1 MARDLYGEIMGRAL
15 QRQAPQGHM
24 PAFITQG
31 EADVLRSLGGG
42 VSPNG
47 GQIMRNGI
55 PSFQYD
61 WSPRAGRE
69 QIVSEMIDTSD
80 DILRTL
86 DDIER
91 TNRAGEQNFE
101 EAIHRGRTQ
110 EDIDWEA
117 LQAENA
123 LERQRAESNTGG
135 SLPSGS
141 SAISQ
146 YEIQPLLQQLIAGSN
161 TGGSLPPASFIGG
174 ESQFTNEAPL
184 NVRNVPLPVKTRPFE
199 DYISEGQN
207 IVPQERGNFLTNAW
221 DKLQNLRFDNP
232 ILEGISTVV
241 SPLKWGTALGKALTD
256 WEPLTEGQRLAARE
270 WERLKDPDDIEDA
283 RAEYKK
289 QFGREPSVEDIN
301 PTLQQQA
308 QRHGGRTP
316 WEIEQEAQQAE
327 QEALIQADL
336 DRAVIETE
344 DDVATGDDPDSPDTP
359 DPSNYEMLPDWVKRR
374 LERNRPENGIGR
386 ISPPYTGVP
395 GIDERPTPNAIP
407 TGFIP
412 PMTYI
417 NPGDYPEIFVNDSTG
432 QIFTAPSLGYVPPAG
447 WRRMPSGERE
457 RIDWKGIPGTFR
469 GRIGV

>member
-1 MARDLYGEIMGRAL
+1 MARDLYGEMMGRAL

-24 PAFITQG
+24 PAYITQG
-31 EADVLRSLGGG
+31 EADILRSLGGG
-42 VSPNG
+42 VGPAG

-69 QIVSEMIDTSD
+69 QIVSEMIDTTD
-80 DILRTL
+80 DILHTL
-86 DDIER
+86 DDIET

-117 LQAENA
+117 LQAANA
-123 LERQRAESNTGG
+123 LERQRAESN
-135 SLPSGS
+135 
-141 SAISQ
+141 
-146 YEIQPLLQQLIAGSN
+146 
-161 TGGSLPPASFIGG
+161 PASFIGG

-199 DYISEGQN
+199 DYISEGQGPD
-207 IVPQERGNFLTNAW
+207 PQKSGNWLTNALN
-221 DKLQNLRFDNP
+221 KVQNFGFENP
-232 ILEGISTVV
+232 VLDALHTVV
-241 SPLKWGTALGKALTD
+241 SPVKWGAALGNALTD
-256 WEPLTEGQRLAARE
+256 WKPRTDEQRSAAKKWASLENPR
-270 WERLKDPDDIEDA
+270 DIEAA
-283 RAEYKK
+283 RAEFKNK
-289 QFGREPSVEDIN
+289 FGREPNVEDID

-336 DRAVIETE
+336 DRAAIEAE
-344 DDVATGDDPDSPDTP
+344 DDVAAGDGPDSPDMP
-359 DPSNYEMLPDWVKRR
+359 DTPSNYEMLPDWVKRR
-374 LERNRPENGIGR
+374 LERNRPRDRVEIG
-386 ISPPYTGVP
+386 PPYTGVP
-395 GIDERPTPNAIP
+395 GIDERFISNATP

-447 WRRMPSGERE
+447 WRRMPSRPQPDFTRVG
-457 RIDWKGIPGTFR
+457 GPV
-469 GRIGV
+469 GRVPTLW